1 MQEWAVIVVIGA
13 FAIGAIVTICIYFIR
28 SIKKSYALT
37 LVEENAEIIKE
48 GKLAFSNDLKNEDNP
63 YGSDED
69 ELRDAWDK
77 GWKSGERAR
86 RKMKSKSS

>member
-1 MQEWAVIVVIGA
+1 MGCNCSNWCLGYRRHCCYFGNV
-13 FAIGAIVTICIYFIR
+13 YFIR
-28 SIKKSYALT
+28 GIKKSYDLT

-48 GKLAFSNDLKNEDNP
+48 GKLAFANNLKNENNP
-63 YGSDED
+63 YGSDEH

-86 RKMKSKSS
+86 EALINS

>member
-1 MQEWAVIVVIGA
+1 MHEWAVIVVIGGL
-13 FAIGAIVTICIYFIR
+13 AIGAIVAIFIYFIR
-28 SIKKSYALT
+28 GIKKSYALT

-63 YGSDED
+63 YGSDEH

-77 GWKSGERAR
+77 GWKSGERVREALIN
-86 RKMKSKSS
+86 S